1 MSLLLVASLIGI
13 YVATRVVSVLSQES
27 FLDYVDW
34 LQSKTEVSNAAAG
47 ELFQAL
53 GTSAPEVAINL
64 YAVYAVTAN
73 PAVGIATIIG
83 SAIFQITVV
92 LAVPFFVSDDQRID
106 PHVVGRSIG
115 FYAVSVIA
123 LLIFA
128 YDSVFNAWELLLLV
142 ALYAGYAALLLDDTT
157 TTTSSTTD
165 KQPEPSHPWI
175 AALDRPVR
183 RVSEAVDAWIPRP
196 DDTWLGFAVVI
207 GLIGMFSAVTV
218 ELAELA
224 AALAGLPAAFI
235 AVTVL
240 AAGSSVPEIA
250 SNLAKARKGS
260 LNQVFGNALGSNSF
274 DVLISFGGVS
284 VVAAW
289 LRGGLVIPGES
300 SIFIAASILFASL
313 CSVIAVLWVSRW
325 RASRRA
331 GIGLLAV
338 YVVAISA
345 YYVLL

>member
-1 MSLLLVASLIGI
+1 MSLVLVASLIGI
-13 YVATRVVSVLSQES
+13 YIATRFVSVLSQRS

-34 LQSKTEVSNAAAG
+34 LQAKTKVSNAAAG

-92 LAVPFFVSDDQRID
+92 LAVPFFLSDDQSID
-106 PHVVGRSIG
+106 PRVAIRSMG
-115 FYAVSVIA
+115 VYAVSVIA
-123 LLIFA
+123 LLVFA
-128 YDSVFNAWELLLLV
+128 YDSVFYAWELLVLV
-142 ALYAGYAALLLDDTT
+142 AMYGVYAAFLLDNTA
-157 TTTSSTTD
+157 
-165 KQPEPSHPWI
+165 KQPVSPSDDQAEPSQSLI
-175 AALDRPVR
+175 AGFDRPVR
-183 RVSEAVDAWIPRP
+183 RVSEAVDGLIPRP
-196 DDTWLGFAVVI
+196 EENWAGFVMVLA
-207 GLIGMFSAVTV
+207 LIGVFSAITV
-218 ELAELA
+218 ELAEIA
-224 AALAGLPAAFI
+224 AVLAGLPAAFI

-250 SNLAKARKGS
+250 SNVAKGRQGS

-289 LRGGLVIPGES
+289 LRDGLIIPAEN
-300 SIFIAASILFASL
+300 SIFVAASILFCSL
-313 CSVIAVLWVSRW
+313 CAVITVLWVSRW

-331 GIGLLAV
+331 GVGLIAV
-338 YVVAISA
+338 YLVAIST
-345 YYVLL
+345 YYVMI